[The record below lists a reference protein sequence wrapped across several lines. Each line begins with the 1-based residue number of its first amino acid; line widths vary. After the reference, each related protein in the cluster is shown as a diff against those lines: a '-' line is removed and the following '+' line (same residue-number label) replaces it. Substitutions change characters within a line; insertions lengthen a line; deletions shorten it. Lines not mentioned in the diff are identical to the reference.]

1 LSTISYRIN
10 PPLTDSDLNA
20 LFARSWPNYQPRKFG
35 PILEQ
40 SLAFVGAYADERLVG
55 FVNTATDGG
64 AHAFLLDPTVD
75 PDFRGRGIGVAMVGM
90 VVDLARVAG
99 CEWLH
104 VDYEPELASF
114 YSRVGFRETTAG
126 LMRLAGPG

>member
-1 LSTISYRIN
+1 M
-10 PPLTDSDLNA
+10 
-20 LFARSWPNYQPRKFG
+20 
-35 PILEQ
+35 
-40 SLAFVGAYADERLVG
+40 GAYSDELLVG

-75 PDFRGRGIGVAMVGM
+75 PDYRRHGIGEAMVRM

-104 VDYEPELASF
+104 VDYEPKLTPF
-114 YSRVGFRETTAG
+114 YSRVGFRHTAAG
-126 LMRLAGPG
+126 LINLAGPG